1 MAISRAKQH
10 CQAVVCSR
18 CCSVCVTPQ
27 AVGGID
33 KLKDNVDTLIII
45 PNDQLLAEVQDR
57 STSLTDAFKLADTVL
72 LQVCV
77 CNWGRVWPPL
87 AGNYSNLN
95 AATSLF
101 QCRTTPQFSDGR
113 IAVDL

>member
-1 MAISRAKQH
+1 MLIAAICGSLSHRSNQAQH
-10 CQAVVCSR
+10 YLPPLLWP
-18 CCSVCVTPQ
+18 CCCCCRQ

-72 LQVCV
+72 LQVR
-77 CNWGRVWPPL
+77 WQLLGQLRWLIGR
-87 AGNYSNLN
+87 SR
-95 AATSLF
+95 TS
-101 QCRTTPQFSDGR
+101 Q
-113 IAVDL
+113 

>member
-1 MAISRAKQH
+1 MYLGWCA
-10 CQAVVCSR
+10 
-18 CCSVCVTPQ
+18 VCVAPQ

-72 LQVCV
+72 LQVRV
-77 CNWGRVWPPL
+77 RRDWQGRASTAL
-87 AGNYSNLN
+87 S
-95 AATSLF
+95 F
-101 QCRTTPQFSDGR
+101 DM
-113 IAVDL
+113 

>member
-1 MAISRAKQH
+1 MTTPCCR
-10 CQAVVCSR
+10 VVHVLTLNAPGLS
-18 CCSVCVTPQ
+18 CCCCQ

-72 LQVCV
+72 LQV
-77 CNWGRVWPPL
+77 GL
-87 AGNYSNLN
+87 SG
-95 AATSLF
+95 
-101 QCRTTPQFSDGR
+101 
-113 IAVDL
+113 

>member
-1 MAISRAKQH
+1 MCLRWCAA
-10 CQAVVCSR
+10 
-18 CCSVCVTPQ
+18 CVAPQ

-72 LQVCV
+72 LQV
-77 CNWGRVWPPL
+77 RV
-87 AGNYSNLN
+87 
-95 AATSLF
+95 
-101 QCRTTPQFSDGR
+101 
-113 IAVDL
+113 